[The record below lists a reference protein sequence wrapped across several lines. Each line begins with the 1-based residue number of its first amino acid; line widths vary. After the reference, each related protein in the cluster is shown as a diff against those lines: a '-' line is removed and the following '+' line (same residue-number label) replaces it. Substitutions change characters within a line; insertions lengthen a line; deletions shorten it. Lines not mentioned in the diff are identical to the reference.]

1 MKKTGRL
8 FALLLM
14 VFLVV
19 PAVFA
24 QSGVT
29 PSQDSSQTTM
39 TVPTGTAGK
48 VELQTPVHSKLNE
61 VGDEV
66 SGILVNSISVNGVIV
81 LRKGTEV
88 LGQITQITEAKRP
101 QRQASMTI
109 VFDRIITPEGE
120 QEVDIVIKAI
130 DDYVNEDK
138 LEPKDEGKVQG
149 GRSGGRTVDNAIK
162 GGTLGTIVGIPVIIA
177 AGTPGIAAPLGG
189 VAAGVILTKGNE
201 IRLSPGTIFRIEFGK
216 PLNVQ
221 VDNSSFERNGRPAR
235 KNRGLRGNQD

>member
-1 MKKTGRL
+1 MKKTGRF

-14 VFLVV
+14 VLLVV
-19 PAVFA
+19 PAVLA

-39 TVPTGTAGK
+39 TVPTGTAAR

-120 QEVDIVIKAI
+120 QEVDMVIK
-130 DDYVNEDK
+130 
-138 LEPKDEGKVQG
+138 
-149 GRSGGRTVDNAIK
+149 
-162 GGTLGTIVGIPVIIA
+162 
-177 AGTPGIAAPLGG
+177 
-189 VAAGVILTKGNE
+189 
-201 IRLSPGTIFRIEFGK
+201 
-216 PLNVQ
+216 
-221 VDNSSFERNGRPAR
+221 
-235 KNRGLRGNQD
+235 